1 MTDFFLTLL
10 TVGMVWAWTR
20 SSRVAPAP
28 ESSDERSIIRQAL
41 TGHTGAERGLQ
52 ALGRW
57 MARCQSRTEK
67 LKDHLPAWHELGP
80 AEKELIDCMLKGMT
94 PKEIAQL
101 RGVSTL
107 HIYNLRSH
115 VRKKLNVPKHQDLV
129 SFLRHQAGQ
138 DPITHA

>member
-1 MTDFFLTLL
+1 MTDFFLILL
-10 TVGMVWAWTR
+10 TIGMVWAWTR
-20 SSRVAPAP
+20 SSRVAPGP
-28 ESSDERSIIRQAL
+28 ESSDERTIIRQAL
-41 TGHTGAERGLQ
+41 TGDTGAERGLH

-67 LKDHLPAWHELGP
+67 LKDHLPAWQELGP
-80 AEKELIDCMLKGMT
+80 AEKELIDCMLKGMA

-107 HIYNLRSH
+107 HIYNLRSQ
-115 VRKKLNVPKHQDLV
+115 VRKKLNVPKHQDLL
-129 SFLRHQAGQ
+129 SFLRNQAGQ